1 MVRGKFILCENSCR
15 RWRYFCLTL
24 TMVPLR
30 WGAGY
35 PSFQIGRSIRL
46 CVLVVLG
53 LCFLCPVP
61 LEFWKTEVRVY
72 LRQRAIRQKVAEG
85 TQLFHKFFWPGNFLF
100 SCSFFG
106 EFKTIKNFIHDC
118 SVFDLWGIEQGISSY
133 YSWKWNSCGNIFL
146 NAKLFELYIKIK
158 TLFQQD
164 LIN

>member
-1 MVRGKFILCENSCR
+1 MEIFILNS
-15 RWRYFCLTL
+15 YNGSL
-24 TMVPLR
+24 
-30 WGAGY
+30 WGG
-35 PSFQIGRSIRL
+35 GRGIPAFKL
-46 CVLVVLG
+46 EDLLDFVFLVVLG

-61 LEFWKTEVRVY
+61 LEFWKTEVLVY

-85 TQLFHKFFWPGNFLF
+85 TQLFHKFFWPGYFLF
-100 SCSFFG
+100 SCLFFS

-118 SVFDLWGIEQGISSY
+118 SVFDLWEIEQGISFY